1 MKTIRQS
8 EPNDLTELR
17 RVLSARLSHQA
28 VVAELGQVAL
38 GGLEL
43 GRLFDLA
50 AELVCEVLDVEFS
63 EVLRRSS
70 SGESLVV
77 VAGNGWG
84 DQVLVGET
92 TVPCGHGSQG
102 GYALLADEP
111 VIVKDLAGESRFA
124 PGPLLTDHGVVCGMS
139 VVIPD
144 RDEPYGVLGVHTL
157 HQRHFTVQDT
167 DFLRLVAHI
176 VGGAVQTDGFK
187 QQIESQSR
195 IQDRRLRYQV
205 ALAKCAEALLV
216 SSGDDQQR
224 RAAEALLSATEA
236 AHVFVERNV
245 MDPDLGFCSKTVA
258 EFERPGLPGSEV
270 DDPYWDLVPWDRM
283 PTSRSYLE
291 RGEPFVVIPDQ
302 LEGVEY
308 EQYAADPYPIASEL
322 NIPIFVDGEWAGL
335 VAFSDIV
342 VREWTDEDVSLLT
355 TAARMIG
362 AFWER
367 EIARESLRHLL
378 RSKDELIG
386 SISHEL
392 RTPLTAVIGYG
403 QILHQDDS
411 GLSADERAEMISTI
425 LEESM
430 DLANIVDDLLVAAMA
445 EAGTLSVVNVPVDL
459 RAQAAQVLETWSSE
473 GAEHIEL
480 TGDAIRAGGDPA
492 RVRQILRNLISNA
505 FRYGGATIRV
515 NVSSDDSTV
524 RVAVSDDGPGIP
536 PEEREQIFG
545 SYQRA
550 SQAPGLTDSLGLGL
564 SISRKL
570 ARLMDGDLTYRH
582 HHRES
587 IFELV
592 LPKVK

>member
-1 MKTIRQS
+1 MKTIRRSGSS
-8 EPNDLTELR
+8 ELTELR
-17 RVLSARLSHQA
+17 RVLSTRMSHHA

-38 GGLEL
+38 NGVESGGLL
-43 GRLFDLA
+43 DSA
-50 AELVCEVLDVEFS
+50 AELLCEVLDVEFS
-63 EVLRRSS
+63 AVFRRSS
-70 SGESLVV
+70 CGESLVV
-77 VAGNGWG
+77 VAGSGWG
-84 DQVLVGET
+84 DQVRVGET
-92 TVPCGHGSQG
+92 TVPCDHGSQA
-102 GYALLADEP
+102 GYALLSNEP

-124 PGPLLTDHGVVCGMS
+124 PGPLLTDHGVVSGMS
-139 VVIPD
+139 VVIPG
-144 RDEPYGVLGVHTL
+144 RDEPYGVLAVHTL
-157 HQRHFTVQDT
+157 HRRRFTVHDT
-167 DFLRLVAHI
+167 DFLRS
-176 VGGAVQTDGFK
+176 VGHVISGAVQADDFK
-187 QQIESQSR
+187 QQIASQSCF
-195 IQDRRLRYQV
+195 QERRLRYQV
-205 ALAKCAEALLV
+205 ALAECAEALLV

-236 AHVFVERNV
+236 DYVFVERNV
-245 MDPDLGFCSKTVA
+245 VDPDLGFCSKTVA
-258 EFERPGLPGSEV
+258 EFERPGLPGPEV

-308 EQYAADPYPIASEL
+308 ELYAADPYPIASEL

-378 RSKDELIG
+378 RSKDRLIA

-411 GLSADERAEMISTI
+411 GLSADERAEMIRTI
-425 LEESM
+425 LEESL

-445 EAGTLSVVNVPVDL
+445 EAGTLSVATAPVDL
-459 RAQAAQVLETWSSE
+459 RAQTAQVLEILSSE
-473 GAEHIEL
+473 RVEHIEP
-480 TGDAIRAGGDPA
+480 TGASIRAVGDPA

-505 FRYGGATIRV
+505 LRHGGDTIRV
-515 NVSSDDSTV
+515 SVNSDDSTV
-524 RVAVSDDGPGIP
+524 RVAVSDNGPGIP
-536 PEEREQIFG
+536 TEDRERIFE

-550 SQAPGLTDSLGLGL
+550 AKASGLTDSLGLGL

-582 HHRES
+582 HHGES
-587 IFELV
+587 IFELL
-592 LPKVK
+592 LPKAK

>member
-1 MKTIRQS
+1 MKTTCPS
-8 EPNDLTELR
+8 LFSDLTELR
-17 RVLSARLSHQA
+17 SVLSTRLSHQA

-38 GGLEL
+38 SGLEL

-50 AELVCEVLDVEFS
+50 VELLCEVLDVEFS

-77 VAGNGWG
+77 VAGSGWG

-92 TVPCGHGSQG
+92 TVPCDQGSQG
-102 GYALLADEP
+102 GYALLSDEP
-111 VIVKDLAGESRFA
+111 VVVKDLANETRFA
-124 PGPLLTDHGVVCGMS
+124 PGPLLSDHRVVSGMS

-144 RDEPYGVLGVHTL
+144 RDEPYGVLAVHTL
-157 HQRHFTVQDT
+157 HRRRFTVHDT
-167 DFLRLVAHI
+167 DFLRSVAHVI
-176 VGGAVQTDGFK
+176 GGAVQADNLR
-187 QQIESQSR
+187 QQIESQSCF
-195 IQDRRLRYQV
+195 QERRLRYQV
-205 ALAKCAEALLV
+205 ALAECAEALLA
-216 SSGDDQQR
+216 SRGDDQQR
-224 RAAEALLSATEA
+224 RAAEALMSATKA
-236 AHVFVERNV
+236 DYVFVERNV
-245 MDPDLGFCSKTVA
+245 VDPDLGFCSQTVA
-258 EFERPGLPGSEV
+258 EIERPGLPYSEI
-270 DDPYWDLVPWDRM
+270 DDDYWDLVPWDRM
-283 PTSRSYLE
+283 PTSRSHLE

-302 LEGVEY
+302 LEGVEH
-308 EQYAADPYPIASEL
+308 ELYAADPYPIASEL
-322 NIPIFVDGEWAGL
+322 DIPIFVNGEWAGL

-367 EIARESLRHLL
+367 GIARENLRHLL

-403 QILHQDDS
+403 QILHQEGS
-411 GLSADERAEMISTI
+411 ALPADERAEMIQTI
-425 LEESM
+425 LEESL
-430 DLANIVDDLLVAAMA
+430 DLANIVDDLVVAAMA
-445 EAGTLSVVNVPVDL
+445 EAGTLNVVTVPVDL
-459 RAQAAQVLETWSSE
+459 QAQTAQVLESWSSQ

-480 TGDAIRAGGDPA
+480 AGASTRALGDPA

-505 FRYGGATIRV
+505 LRYGGNTIRV

-524 RVAVSDDGPGIP
+524 RVAVIDNGPGIP
-536 PEEREQIFG
+536 PEEREQIFE

-550 SQAPGLTDSLGLGL
+550 SRAPGLTDSLGLGL

-570 ARLMDGDLTYRH
+570 ARLMDGDLTYRRH
-582 HHRES
+582 QGES
-587 IFELV
+587 IFELL
-592 LPKVK
+592 LPKAK